1 MIKQKAVAFH
11 LLLLWHGLLAGGY
24 TIAFLTAE
32 GSHALHE
39 FAGYLVLG
47 LLALRLVIASL
58 VSGEG
63 SWALP
68 WPGRSLWRSFFSR
81 LQSGELD
88 AFRQRTPLV
97 PLSALAILIAL
108 VVAAVTGLAADAWRW
123 EDLHEG
129 IAEGTLTLVLIHLG
143 LVSLAPLIKSVS
155 GRAQRASQL
164 QEG

>member
-1 MIKQKAVAFH
+1 MIKPKAVAFH

-47 LLALRLVIASL
+47 LLAVRLVVASL
-58 VSGEG
+58 VSEG

-68 WPGRSLWRSFFSR
+68 WASGAQWRSFLSR
-81 LQSGELD
+81 VRSGDMEV
-88 AFRQRTPLV
+88 FRQRTPLV
-97 PLSALAILIAL
+97 PLSGLVILAAL
-108 VVAAVTGLAADAWRW
+108 VFAAVTGLAADAWRW

-129 IAEGTLTLVLIHLG
+129 IAESTLTLVLVHLG
-143 LVSLAPLIKSVS
+143 LVSLAPLLKSAG
-155 GRAQRASQL
+155 GRTQRAGQL

>member
-1 MIKQKAVAFH
+1 MIKPRAVAFH

-24 TIAFLTAE
+24 TVAFLTAE

-47 LLALRLVIASL
+47 LLVLRLVVASL

-68 WPGRSLWRSFFSR
+68 WPGRALWRSFLSR
-81 LQSGELD
+81 LRSSELEV
-88 AFRQRTPLV
+88 FRQRTPLV
-97 PLSALAILIAL
+97 PLSAFAILATL
-108 VVAAVTGLAADAWRW
+108 VFAAVTGLAADAWRW

-129 IAEGTLTLVLIHLG
+129 IAEATLTLVLFHLG
-143 LVSLAPLIKSVS
+143 LVSLAPLLKKAS
-155 GRAQRASQL
+155 GGSSRASEL